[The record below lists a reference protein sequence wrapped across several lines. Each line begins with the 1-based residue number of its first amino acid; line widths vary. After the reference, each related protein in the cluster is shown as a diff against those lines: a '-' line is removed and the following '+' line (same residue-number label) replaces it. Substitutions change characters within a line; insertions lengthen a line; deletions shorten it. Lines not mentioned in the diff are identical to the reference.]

1 MLHLPFS
8 PKFKLFLSKFKLP
21 IRRKARFFNK
31 KVLEQCRSSILIPVG
46 AFDPLLYATITFR
59 FLGLNL
65 VGHSTMQC
73 STLMRLMLD
82 EPSILFYLSVLK
94 VGFGTWVLTFEF
106 FYEVTIHR

>member
-59 FLGLNL
+59 FLGYILGKKCREVRRIIVAML
-65 VGHSTMQC
+65 KVKMQQ
-73 STLMRLMLD
+73 
-82 EPSILFYLSVLK
+82 